1 MGERV
6 QRAVLAHIRHTYTGY
21 DQLLD
26 EGLLI
31 RSDARELIWPTI
43 QEVLKLWRAEVQ
55 EPSIEE
61 AFREV
66 IVIEDDDDLPQIT
79 IPRPNQVATQ
89 HYWISSDEE
98 G

>member
-1 MGERV
+1 MGERI
-6 QRAVLAHIRHTYTGY
+6 QRTVLAHVRHTYTGY

-55 EPSIEE
+55 EPTIEE

-66 IVIEDDDDLPQIT
+66 IVIEDDDDLPQTNI
-79 IPRPNQVATQ
+79 RRSNQVATP
-89 HYWISSDEE
+89 HYWISTDDE